1 MTLYFNE
8 KVKSIYQSRT
18 QSMIVRVIL
27 NIMCH
32 TRDNYIV
39 RLMYFDI
46 WYSISSYMQLIAK
59 NFKYFFQVMINRKF
73 KENWDRNV
81 LGKRSRYEVKS
92 LKRALIEHEGQRLLE
107 VD

>member
-1 MTLYFNE
+1 
-8 KVKSIYQSRT
+8 
-18 QSMIVRVIL
+18 
-27 NIMCH
+27 
-32 TRDNYIV
+32 
-39 RLMYFDI
+39 
-46 WYSISSYMQLIAK
+46 
-59 NFKYFFQVMINRKF
+59 MINRKF